1 MVTTRWDR
9 LSLAAGILIAPL
21 FHARHFVSRNAP
33 ADSDPIGRFMSF
45 YATHGTTQKIADY
58 LALIAVSVFVV
69 FLAGLRQRLEQGE
82 GTGYPLGVLP
92 SVALAA
98 GLVWSPLMMLSSGTD
113 LMLAWKD
120 AAANPATF
128 QAVRDVGYYL
138 YEVAALP
145 LAVCLAASSVAS
157 LSAGSFPRWVGW
169 VGLATA
175 LCFVLASLLPFTSAG
190 EVGDG
195 LSFLLFLIWTLAAG
209 ITGLRHPVAQSQ
221 ESRMMGSRVSVG

>member
-9 LSLAAGILIAPL
+9 LSLAAGILVAPL
-21 FHARHFVSRNAP
+21 FLARHFVIRNAP
-33 ADSDPIGRFMSF
+33 ADTDPIGRFMSF
-45 YATHGTTQKIADY
+45 YAAHGTTQKIADY
-58 LALIAVSVFVV
+58 LGLIAVTAFVV
-69 FLAGLRQRLEQGE
+69 FLAGLRTRLEKVE
-82 GTGYPLGVLP
+82 GAGSLP
-92 SVALAA
+92 SVVFGA
-98 GLVWSPLMMLSSGTD
+98 GLVWAPLMMLSSGTD

-145 LAVCLAASSVAS
+145 LAVCLVASSVTM
-157 LSAGSFPRWVGW
+157 LSAGSFPRWVGG

-175 LCFVLASLLPFTSAG
+175 PCFVLASLLPFTSIG

-195 LSFLLFLIWTLAAG
+195 LSFLLFLVWTLAAG
-209 ITGLRHPVAQSQ
+209 IMGLRQPVPQSQ
-221 ESRMMGSRVSVG
+221 ENRMMGSRVSVG